1 MKEIQEMNRGKCLTP
16 KNKAASLDL
25 LLIISFRFSSEFHS
39 TQVNKKW
46 SSQKEYVNTI
56 EATTQRDEFGIFIK
70 HQALGCFP
78 MFFGLRPN
86 RGWVLYL

>member
-78 MFFGLRPN
+78 MFFGLRPD
-86 RGWVLYL
+86 RGSVLNL